1 METTKINTILFTLV
15 IFIFN
20 AKVVFSNENHDSEK
34 HPLTSTVSCPQES
47 DAKGRRYL
55 TAGMMPSEVMF
66 NELRH
71 NLPGLKNL
79 NNKQIMG
86 MMKLMG
92 PNYYWTFD
100 KKYPD
105 QKTGALILAHGFGEE
120 GDLEFH
126 NSMTDISSKHITT
139 LSLGMSMMT
148 SKHIECALFELRQS
162 GAEKIYIVPI
172 ITTSHNTLAQQW
184 EYILGLRNDH
194 AYAKVKSFKSDDVIF
209 LKPIND
215 HQIAKQIVLDYTME
229 ISVNPKNEAVVI
241 IGHGPV
247 REIDNQH
254 ELEIMENLAVYIR
267 ENGKF
272 SVVKPFTLQDD
283 APKEIRDKNV
293 NQIKQFMENATL
305 DGKKV
310 LMVSNLMSGKG
321 IQKKIYKD
329 FSGLDYEFNP
339 KGFLTHPLFKE
350 WILQSIESSDR

>member
-1 METTKINTILFTLV
+1 V

-47 DAKGRRYL
+47 DAEGRRYL
-55 TAGMMPSEVMF
+55 TAGTMPSEVMF

-100 KKYPD
+100 KKNPD

-126 NSMTDISSKHITT
+126 NSMTDISSKHI
-139 LSLGMSMMT
+139 
-148 SKHIECALFELRQS
+148 ECALFELRQS

-172 ITTSHNTLAQQW
+172 ITTPHNTLAQQW

-329 FSGLDYEFNP
+329 FSGLEYEFNP

>member
-1 METTKINTILFTLV
+1 
-15 IFIFN
+15 
-20 AKVVFSNENHDSEK
+20 
-34 HPLTSTVSCPQES
+34 
-47 DAKGRRYL
+47 
-55 TAGMMPSEVMF
+55 
-66 NELRH
+66 
-71 NLPGLKNL
+71 
-79 NNKQIMG
+79 
-86 MMKLMG
+86 
-92 PNYYWTFD
+92 
-100 KKYPD
+100 
-105 QKTGALILAHGFGEE
+105 
-120 GDLEFH
+120 
-126 NSMTDISSKHITT
+126 
-139 LSLGMSMMT
+139 
-148 SKHIECALFELRQS
+148 
-162 GAEKIYIVPI
+162 
-172 ITTSHNTLAQQW
+172 LAQQW

-350 WILQSIESSDR
+350 WILQSIESNER